1 MTLVR
6 DRDVLVGFTVQM
18 NVWGKLDSSF
28 ITADP
33 ATGLEA
39 DSTMSQGVD

>member
-1 MTLVR
+1 MALVR
-6 DRDVLVGFTVQM
+6 DRDVFVGFTVQM
-18 NVWGKLDSSF
+18 NVWGKLDSFF

-39 DSTMSQGVD
+39 DSIMSHGVG